1 MANKVVWAFRRLTE
15 EGAFGV
21 CTWLGKKMGIYNG
34 NIRLAFIYLSFIT
47 FGSPLIIYIVMAFI
61 LKHKRFFK
69 PGPKR
74 RSSVWEI

>member
-1 MANKVVWAFRRLTE
+1 MNRIVGAFRSLTE
-15 EGAFGV
+15 NGAFGV

-47 FGSPLIIYIVMAFI
+47 FGSPLIIYIIMAFI
-61 LKHKRFFK
+61 LKHKHFFR
-69 PGPKR
+69 PGTR

>member
-1 MANKVVWAFRRLTE
+1 MKRIIWIFRTLTE
-15 EGAFGV
+15 NGAFGV

-47 FGSPLIIYIVMAFI
+47 FGSPLIIYIMLAFI

-69 PGPKR
+69 PGYK

>member
-47 FGSPLIIYIVMAFI
+47 FGSPLIIYIIMAFV
-61 LKHKRFFK
+61 LKNKRFFK

>member
-1 MANKVVWAFRRLTE
+1 MKKIVWAFRRLTE

-47 FGSPLIIYIVMAFI
+47 FGSPLIIYLMMAFI
-61 LKHKRFFK
+61 LKHKYFFK
-69 PGPKR
+69 PGAKR